1 MARDSVGVPYSSR
14 YVSSFTRPSFK
25 MLSFRA
31 THLGVLQRVAAISSR
46 KYLTEQQPCRLMSSG
61 DDNIRIGCAS
71 AFWGDTATAAPQ
83 LVYQGKIDF
92 LVFDYLAEITMSILA
107 AAKRKSPDMGYATD
121 FVQVTMGPLLNEI
134 KRQGIRVVSNSGGVN
149 PQACC
154 EALQQVAKKAG
165 VDLKIAVVTGDD
177 LMRQMKD
184 IAEQG
189 ITDIDSGRSFP
200 RAVAS
205 MNAYLGATPISKALD
220 MGADI
225 VVTGRCVDSAVVL
238 GPLMNKFKWGTDDY
252 DRLAMGS
259 LAGHLVECGAQATG
273 GTFTDWHLVEGW
285 DKIGFPIVECSSDGT
300 FILSK
305 PPKTGGLV
313 TTATVAEQLIYEIG
327 DPRRYLLPDVTCD
340 FSNVSLSAA
349 KDPTTQEDGVSVAGA
364 KGLPPSSKYKVTAT
378 YLAGNKIVFMCV
390 IGGPRA
396 AEKGQKTAENILK
409 RVRGMLK
416 FLGMEDF
423 SRTHVQ
429 MLGAE
434 SMYGPHARNN
444 QTREVVALISAE
456 HPDKK
461 GVGLLARE
469 LAPAGTGMAPGTTGP
484 GGGRPKISPVLKLF
498 SFLYPKEKL
507 NVEVHMDGV
516 TEKVPLSETD
526 GEVDTPE
533 PTPGTSQDSLETGD
547 HTFTVGQ
554 LAYTRSGDKANS
566 ANVGVIARHPSY
578 LPYLKQA
585 LTEETVEA
593 YFEHVLDKSSPSEK
607 LVTRYELPGITA
619 LNFVLQKSLGGGGVA
634 SMRAD
639 PQGKCY
645 GQMLLDFEIPNLP
658 DLLSKTNSR

>member
-1 MARDSVGVPYSSR
+1 MRSCYFHDRRTIFTTRSNNNFRLGLGLNSNSATNRSMFSV
-14 YVSSFTRPSFK
+14 VS
-25 MLSFRA
+25 L
-31 THLGVLQRVAAISSR
+31 
-46 KYLTEQQPCRLMSSG
+46 
-61 DDNIRIGCAS
+61 
-71 AFWGDTATAAPQ
+71 APQ

-429 MLGAE
+429 MLGR
-434 SMYGPHARNN
+434 SPCTDRTHAIIRLGSGS
-444 QTREVVALISAE
+444 LISAE

-484 GGGRPKISPVLKLF
+484 GGGRPKMWKFTWMESQRR
-498 SFLYPKEKL
+498 FLCL
-507 NVEVHMDGV
+507 RQ
-516 TEKVPLSETD
+516 TERWIPQSQ
-526 GEVDTPE
+526 PR
-533 PTPGTSQDSLETGD
+533 TSQDSLETA

-658 DLLSKTNSR
+658 DLLSKTNSKSR